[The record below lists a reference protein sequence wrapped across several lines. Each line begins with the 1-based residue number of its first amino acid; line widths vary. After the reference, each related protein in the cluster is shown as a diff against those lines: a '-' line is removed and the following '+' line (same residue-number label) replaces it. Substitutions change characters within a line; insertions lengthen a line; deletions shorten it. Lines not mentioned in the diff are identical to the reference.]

1 MKSTTVALAIL
12 CIISVLNSCKPSS
25 VGQTQ
30 KGYFGEGGS
39 SQDTLFLRALDSPVA
54 FIVERNYKGE
64 GGSSQDTLY
73 FKPNEYARFY
83 KMKDP
88 RKK

>member
-1 MKSTTVALAIL
+1 MKSTTVAFAIL
-12 CIISVLNSCKPSS
+12 CIISVLNSCTSTSVSS
-25 VGQTQ
+25 SL

-39 SQDTLFLRALDSPVA
+39 SQDTLYLRAQSTPVA

-73 FKPNEYARFY
+73 FKANEYARFY
-83 KMKDP
+83 KAKDP
-88 RKK
+88 KKK